1 MPGALSLTKLSVR
14 KTANGGP
21 TLLRDIAAME
31 YANNVAVIGLA
42 DAYEHSPVHNLTTLP
57 L

>member
-1 MPGALSLTKLSVR
+1 MPGALSITKLPVR

-21 TLLRDIAAME
+21 KLLRDIDAME
-31 YANNVAVIGLA
+31 CANNVALIGLA
-42 DAYEHSPVHNLTTLP
+42 DAYEHSPEHNLTTLP